1 MVSKRLSIIAAAAVV
16 ATSAAL
22 IPSAQAEGHTV
33 IQGSI
38 DSVPE
43 PGSTEPVVITYT
55 IYKPDGASAEAPV
68 PMVLHSHGWGGSRTN
83 SPGAFDDFND
93 AGLAVLSFD
102 QRGFGTSGGQAHIE
116 DPDFEGQDVNR
127 LVDAVDALDWVAED
141 EDGPVLA
148 AIGGS
153 YGGGYQFVGAF
164 TDLMDDGINRFDALA
179 PEITWWDLPE
189 SLAPSGVVRSLW
201 VSALYAAGA
210 SAVPDEIHE
219 AFVYGA
225 ATGQWPD
232 GEVGDTGIEG
242 EPNVNAFFEN
252 NGPRWHVEN
261 GRQLDIPVLF
271 GQGLSDNLFNLNQGL
286 KNWANALTPA
296 AQDQSLFV
304 GYNGGH
310 ALPSVFPTGSF
321 DVALGTATDP
331 CSPVIQGGE
340 GNFRALT
347 IKFFRQAL
355 LGESTLPA
363 DLPPV
368 HLATNGGA
376 CLSLGSIDELY
387 EAVDLGTLATPVA
400 AGAPL
405 NIPVAAGP
413 ITVAGTPWVDATV
426 TSLGL
431 DARAFFALSV
441 GTTPADARIIQNNM
455 MPLAQFSPI
464 AGEARSIELPAIAVE
479 VPAGQSLFLTI
490 SPVSDMSFGH
500 GSRVPGAFLLEST
513 VVRVPVPLM

>member
-1 MVSKRLSIIAAAAVV
+1 
-16 ATSAAL
+16 
-22 IPSAQAEGHTV
+22 
-33 IQGSI
+33 
-38 DSVPE
+38 
-43 PGSTEPVVITYT
+43 
-55 IYKPDGASAEAPV
+55 
-68 PMVLHSHGWGGSRTN
+68 
-83 SPGAFDDFND
+83 
-93 AGLAVLSFD
+93 
-102 QRGFGTSGGQAHIE
+102 
-116 DPDFEGQDVNR
+116 
-127 LVDAVDALDWVAED
+127 
-141 EDGPVLA
+141 
-148 AIGGS
+148 
-153 YGGGYQFVGAF
+153 VGAF

-189 SLAPSGVVRSLW
+189 SLAPSGVVRTAW
-201 VSALYAAGA
+201 VTALYAAGA
-210 SAVPDEIHE
+210 SALPDEIHE

-252 NGPRWHVEN
+252 NGPRWHVEQ

-286 KNWANALTPA
+286 KNYELALTDA
-296 AQDQSLFV
+296 ARAQSLFV

-310 ALPSVFPTGSF
+310 ALPQAFPVGSPETG
-321 DVALGTATDP
+321 LGAGGDP
-331 CSPVIQGGE
+331 CSAALQGGA
-340 GNFRALT
+340 GSFRQLT
-347 IKFFRQAL
+347 IDFFTRVL
-355 LGESTLPA
+355 LNGEPGRPA
-363 DLPPV
+363 GVAPF
-368 HLATNGGA
+368 HLATNGGG
-376 CLSLGSIDELY
+376 CLSLDSLASEQ
-387 EAVDLGTLATPVA
+387 AFDLGTLATPVA